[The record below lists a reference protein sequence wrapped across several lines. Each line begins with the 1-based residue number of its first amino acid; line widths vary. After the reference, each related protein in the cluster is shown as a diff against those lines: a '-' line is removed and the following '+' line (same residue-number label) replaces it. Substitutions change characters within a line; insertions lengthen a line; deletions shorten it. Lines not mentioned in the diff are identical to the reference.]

1 MSRILI
7 PLIVVLFAA
16 DLQAELRVGFGEV
29 EITPALD
36 GPRPVWIAGYGHGRR
51 AEGVHDP
58 LMARCVV
65 LGDGTQRMAW
75 VSVDVVGLQYPTVE
89 RIRAKLPG
97 FLYVM
102 VSSSHNHEGPDVIGL
117 WGQTPLQSGVD
128 LTYVATLVD
137 RVAEMVQRAA
147 ADLQPARAFYG
158 TAQDDSLVGDSR
170 LPIVKD
176 GILRAIRFRHA
187 ETDRTLGILVQW
199 NCHPESLG
207 SKNKLLT
214 ADFPWS
220 TVAALRKR
228 YDCPIAYFTGTVGG
242 LLAPP
247 DDVVKD
253 SAGKILRDGNFEYA
267 RIYGEMVADLA
278 AKAIEKAELL
288 KLVPLAVSA
297 RPIAVPI
304 ANPLYQAAR
313 TLGVIPRDGRVW
325 TGDFERLGER
335 IASAAAKPQAEVAI
349 ETEVAYLRLGDLHVA
364 CIPGEIYPELVY
376 GQFQEPVEP
385 GADFPDA
392 PLETPVMK
400 LLPGEKTL
408 LFGLANDELGYII
421 PKRQWDQISPYCY
434 GRKTSQYGEINSCGP
449 EVAPILM
456 KALENRVREMR

>member
-1 MSRILI
+1 
-7 PLIVVLFAA
+7 
-16 DLQAELRVGFGEV
+16 
-29 EITPALD
+29 
-36 GPRPVWIAGYGHGRR
+36 
-51 AEGVHDP
+51 
-58 LMARCVV
+58 
-65 LGDGTQRMAW
+65 
-75 VSVDVVGLQYPTVE
+75 
-89 RIRAKLPG
+89 
-97 FLYVM
+97 
-102 VSSSHNHEGPDVIGL
+102 
-117 WGQTPLQSGVD
+117 
-128 LTYVATLVD
+128 
-137 RVAEMVQRAA
+137 MVQRAA
-147 ADLQPARAFYG
+147 AELQPARAFYG
-158 TAQDDSLVGDSR
+158 TAQDDVLVGDSR

-176 GILRAIRFRHA
+176 GVLRAIRFRHA
-187 ETDRTLGILVQW
+187 SEDRTLGILVQW

-253 SAGKILRDGNFEYA
+253 AAGQFLRDGNFEYA

-278 AKAIEKAELL
+278 AKAIDEAEPLNL
-288 KLVPLAVSA
+288 APLAVSTRTDRRADRQPVVSGGPHVGRHSAGRA
-297 RPIAVPI
+297 R
-304 ANPLYQAAR
+304 L
-313 TLGVIPRDGRVW
+313 DGR
-325 TGDFERLGER
+325 FR
-335 IASAAAKPQAEVAI
+335 AAWRARSPQPATRRKGPWRSKPRSPTCGWAI
-349 ETEVAYLRLGDLHVA
+349 CTWP

-408 LFGLANDELGYII
+408 LFGLANDEIGYII
-421 PKRQWDQISPYCY
+421 PKRQWDQLPPYCY
-434 GRKTSQYGEINSCGP
+434 GRKPSQYGEINSCGP

-456 KALENRVREMR
+456 KALENRVREMKDNGRN